1 MSDASPESNT
11 HVFTLTMDWL
21 AFTLP
26 DVSAQEVMRQIGGEW
41 TKGKA
46 GFRGY
51 PLSWI
56 LTDTSRGVGMLGTGA
71 RVNLEKC
78 MPISPP
84 ALSLHGIAAE
94 CGTSFSGSSTM
105 RAISHESTVH
115 WMIV

>member
-1 MSDASPESNT
+1 MSKEPRPSGRGFLNQEDSCSSATLRAAIPPRSSERGILADLREASPESNT

-51 PLSWI
+51 VH
-56 LTDTSRGVGMLGTGA
+56 SR
-71 RVNLEKC
+71 
-78 MPISPP
+78 S
-84 ALSLHGIAAE
+84 
-94 CGTSFSGSSTM
+94 
-105 RAISHESTVH
+105 
-115 WMIV
+115 